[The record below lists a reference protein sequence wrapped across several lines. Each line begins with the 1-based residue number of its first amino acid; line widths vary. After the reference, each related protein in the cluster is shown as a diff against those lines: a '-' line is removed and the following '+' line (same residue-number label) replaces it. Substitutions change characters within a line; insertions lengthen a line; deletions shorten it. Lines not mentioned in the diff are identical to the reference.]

1 MRKTQS
7 AIAAFE
13 DGKGLQAEDCGLLT
27 KLKEVRNIFFPIAS
41 RRSAAKPAPSI

>member
-7 AIAAFE
+7 AIAGFE
-13 DGKGLQAEDCGLLT
+13 DGKGLQAEDCRQLT

-41 RRSAAKPAPSI
+41 RRNATLPAPSI